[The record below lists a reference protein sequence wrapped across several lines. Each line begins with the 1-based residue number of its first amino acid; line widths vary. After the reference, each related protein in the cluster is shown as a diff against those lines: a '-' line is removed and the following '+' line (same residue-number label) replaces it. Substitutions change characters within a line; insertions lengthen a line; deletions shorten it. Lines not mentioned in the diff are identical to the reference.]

1 MSDMSVLLRQPTLQP
16 QHQID
21 GPQSKGVDKGSPLQT
36 PLQRQMI
43 ARSGLTPLPKPE
55 VLSAPKEGLVQSAS
69 QKARSEQTNNVCPS
83 RKEVAEKRIDKAS
96 EKAKEARSMG
106 VDVAKNSFWKKAL
119 SAACSVVAVAIFA
132 GLTAVS
138 FGGAAPLL
146 AVASVAMANSIGDAV
161 CAYRNF
167 KNIEA
172 EANHKEPPY
181 AKLPCGNSFMG
192 NVGFK
197 LGSALGMGEDNAKIF
212 GKVLGVAVGGG
223 LGIASIALSAG
234 LGTLPLLPTIVSSVA
249 TGVNTAVN
257 FYSALGSAMTSDMDK
272 EHIKQLQQEVRSDVL
287 EANRTHAGTGGEEHV
302 RNVDGAVDLLVKA
315 EGNAERRRE
324 WAVGIVGI
332 LGPLAGPGMD
342 LVLGGHRTPP
352 PTPPPTGVPEGAVAV

>member
-1 MSDMSVLLRQPTLQP
+1 MSDMSVLLRQSTLQP
-16 QHQID
+16 QHEID
-21 GPQSKGVDKGSPLQT
+21 GPQSKGVEKDVRVQT
-36 PLQRQMI
+36 PNERQIM

-55 VLSAPKEGLVQSAS
+55 VLSAPREKLVESAS
-69 QKARSEQTNNVCPS
+69 QKSKSEETYNMCPS
-83 RKEVAEKRIDKAS
+83 RKQVAEKRIEKAS

-119 SAACSVVAVAIFA
+119 SVACSAVAVAIFA
-132 GLTAVS
+132 GLTAIS

-146 AVASVAMANSIGDAV
+146 AVGCVAMANSIGDAV

-167 KNIEA
+167 KNVEA

-197 LGSALGMGEDNAKIF
+197 LGSALGMGEDSAKIF

-223 LGIASIALSAG
+223 LAIASISLSAG
-234 LGTLPLLPTIVSSVA
+234 IGALPMLATVASSVA

-257 FYSALGSAMTSDMDK
+257 LYSAIGSAMTSDIDK
-272 EHIKQLQQEVRSDVL
+272 DHIKQLQQEVRTDVM
-287 EANRTHAGTGGEEHV
+287 EANKTHGGIGGEEHIGG
-302 RNVDGAVDLLVKA
+302 VDGALDLLVKA

-324 WAVGIVGI
+324 WAVGIAGI
-332 LGPLAGPGMD
+332 VGPLAGAGMD
-342 LVLGGHRTPP
+342 LMLGGHRSSPP
-352 PTPPPTGVPEGAVAV
+352 PTTVPQGAIMG